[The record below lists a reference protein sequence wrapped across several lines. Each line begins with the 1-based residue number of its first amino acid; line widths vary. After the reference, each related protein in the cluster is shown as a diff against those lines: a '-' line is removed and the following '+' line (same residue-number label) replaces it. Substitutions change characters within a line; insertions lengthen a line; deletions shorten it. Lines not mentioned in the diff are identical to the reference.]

1 MKFLL
6 DTHTHTIASGHAYNT
21 IIEMVEEA
29 SKKGLGILGITEHA
43 PTMPG
48 SCHEFYFQNLK
59 AVDREYIKEKYNIE
73 LILGVELNLLD
84 EKGTVDLPTRTIKG
98 LDVTIASLHKPCFSS
113 MGLEKNTEAVVSA
126 LKNPL
131 IDIIGHPDD
140 SRIPILYEPVVKM
153 AKEQGKLLEV
163 NNSSLNPKG
172 YRVGARENYKIML
185 ELCKKYNQPVV
196 VNSDAHFCTAVGNF
210 ANVEGLFEEVGFPEE
225 LVVNTSLEKFKTYIQ
240 KYKKK

>member
-1 MKFLL
+1 
-6 DTHTHTIASGHAYNT
+6 
-21 IIEMVEEA
+21 
-29 SKKGLGILGITEHA
+29 
-43 PTMPG
+43 
-48 SCHEFYFQNLK
+48 
-59 AVDREYIKEKYNIE
+59 
-73 LILGVELNLLD
+73 
-84 EKGTVDLPTRTIKG
+84 
-98 LDVTIASLHKPCFSS
+98 
-113 MGLEKNTEAVVSA
+113 
-126 LKNPL
+126 
-131 IDIIGHPDD
+131 
-140 SRIPILYEPVVKM
+140 M

-225 LVVNTSLEKFKTYIQ
+225 LVVNTSLEKFKIYIQ